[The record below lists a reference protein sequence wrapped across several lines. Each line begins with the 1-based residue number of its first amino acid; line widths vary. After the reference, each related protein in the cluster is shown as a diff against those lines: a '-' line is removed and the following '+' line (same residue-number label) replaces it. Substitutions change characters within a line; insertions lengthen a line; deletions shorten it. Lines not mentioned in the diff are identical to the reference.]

1 VNSHVPIIS
10 TKLQPPS
17 LARSPLQREPLAAL
31 VCQAAERRLT
41 LVCAPAG
48 YGKTTLIA
56 SSLTHTKLPIVWYSL
71 SRSDRD
77 IVTFLAYLA
86 QAFERH
92 WPGFA
97 DAVHTCMAPDGAA
110 QPRATA
116 FVAACV
122 NELTARTAE
131 PFLLILDD
139 FQLVDHISEICQVLD
154 LLIRHAPPQAHFVV
168 AARSAPAISSLPRLR
183 AAGEVLEIS
192 EAELR
197 FAPEEAS
204 ALLSHCLR
212 LELPQPQSSALVEQT
227 EGWALALLMAGQSI
241 KGRGPQDATSHL
253 PDRTV
258 DRRVLFE
265 YLSHEVMRQQSPALV
280 NFLLDSAIL
289 SGLDPAECDAALGRS
304 DSAAHLERLEK
315 HCLFVTRTADG
326 RLRYHRLFRQFL
338 LQQLGA
344 EPQRLQALHQRAA
357 AFFEF
362 QQDFEVAIFHWL
374 EAGDDRQ
381 AARLIA
387 STSASMLR
395 AGRFDTLKFWFSRLP
410 DAQFAEFP
418 ELWLQRGQ
426 MCEARSQWDQA
437 LQYYDRAA
445 NAYRAL
451 GDLPGLSDALRR
463 KGHILDWRKG
473 KYSDAEKLH
482 REALSYVGEQHR
494 RQRAAL
500 LASLA
505 RNQLSAGNITATR
518 TLFREALAIYE
529 GEGDRLGQLETLL
542 NPGAWLFNSTGEFSL
557 ALALLR
563 RAERLAL
570 ELNSSAHLAAACNSF
585 ALNLY
590 FLGRYAESLA
600 YAKRALELSRACG
613 DAHHESFALMNQAN
627 ALEATCGASSS
638 ALYEQYQR
646 ALHTQQGLDN
656 RRFVIATLVF
666 IIVLARRGGNAFEAA
681 QRGQQAL
688 ALAHECGLRWLTG
701 FVLVQLGAAQVWV
714 DTGAAQAS
722 LAEALQIFEERE
734 DRYHLTVTHFWL
746 AALYQSVN
754 NLAYREHLAEC
765 LRLAVSHCYD
775 GFFQSEAQAAIP
787 LLVAALEHDLWPG
800 YATQLLAK
808 FGSRSTA
815 SLHPLLSHPDAGVRY
830 RVSAAIEALGP
841 QAAPAASQPAEV
853 PTKPASARA
862 IAVPL
867 LTIRAFGSF
876 SVWRGSDLIEERE
889 WGRRKCKRLM
899 KYLALSPG
907 HTQPKDAL
915 MDVLWP
921 EADLKAANANFY
933 RTLYNLRRALEP
945 LSPHS
950 AADYVLLEGGLLR
963 LAPEAI
969 HTVDVDQFVEQLDA
983 GRRLAHIGDE
993 AAAQTCLLAGVRL
1006 YTGDLSTDD
1015 LYDDWIRPRRLQ
1027 LRELYLGALRELGRL
1042 ALKAGQ
1048 LEAAI
1053 GHLQQAFGADYTSED
1068 LCCELMIALAQAG
1081 RRAEALKYF
1090 STCQAA
1096 LVDLDLCPSDELLR
1110 VKRDLLGTVAPLKAS
1125 APLPMQPPTA

>member
-1 VNSHVPIIS
+1 MNSHVPIIS

-17 LARSPLQREPLAAL
+17 LARSPLLRQTLAAL
-31 VCQAAERRLT
+31 MCQASERRLT
-41 LVCAPAG
+41 LVCAAAG

-56 SSLTHTKLPIVWYSL
+56 SSLADTGLPMVWYSL
-71 SRSDRD
+71 NRSDRD

-86 QAFERH
+86 QAFERQ

-97 DAVHTCMAPDGAA
+97 DAVGTAIAPGAVA
-110 QPRATA
+110 QPQATA

-122 NELTARTAE
+122 NELTARSAE

-139 FQLVDHISEICQVLD
+139 FQLVDHVPEICQVLD

-168 AARSAPAISSLPRLR
+168 AARAAPPISSLPRLR

-197 FAPEEAS
+197 FKPEEGM

-212 LELPQPQSSALVEQT
+212 LELPQQQSDALVEQT

-241 KGRGPQDATSHL
+241 RGRGQQDATDHL

-265 YLSHEVMRQQSPALV
+265 YLSQEVIRQQSPALV

-289 SGLDPAECDAALGRS
+289 SRLDPVECDAALGRS

-315 HCLFVTRTADG
+315 HCLFVSRTADG

-344 EPQRLQALHQRAA
+344 EPQRLQALNRRAA
-357 AFFEF
+357 AFFEL
-362 QQDFEVAIFHWL
+362 QQDFEAAVFHWL
-374 EAGDDRQ
+374 EAGDARQ

-387 STSASMLR
+387 SNSASMLR

-410 DAQFAEFP
+410 DAQFTEFP

-445 NAYRAL
+445 TAYRAL

-473 KYSDAEKLH
+473 KYSDAEQLH

-494 RQRAAL
+494 QQRGAL

-505 RNQLSAGNITATR
+505 RNQLSAGNVTSAG

-542 NPGAWLFNSTGEFSL
+542 NPGAWLFNSVGDFSF
-557 ALALLR
+557 ALSLLR
-563 RAERLAL
+563 RAEQLAL
-570 ELNSSAHLAAACNSF
+570 ELNSAAHLAAACNSL

-590 FLGRYAESLA
+590 FLGQYAESLA
-600 YAKRALELSRACG
+600 YADKALELSRACG
-613 DAHHESFALMNQAN
+613 DAHHEAFALMNQAN
-627 ALEATCGASSS
+627 GREATCAASYS
-638 ALYEQYQR
+638 ALHEQYQH
-646 ALHTQQGLDN
+646 ALHTQQGLGN

-666 IIVLARRGGNAFEAA
+666 SMILARRGGNVFEAA

-688 ALAHECGLRWLTG
+688 ALAHECGLPWLTG

-714 DTGAAQAS
+714 DTAAAQAS
-722 LAEALQIFEERE
+722 LAEALQIFEEGE

-754 NLAYREHLAEC
+754 NLAYLEHLAEC
-765 LRLAVSHCYD
+765 LRLGVGHCYD
-775 GFFQSEAQAAIP
+775 GFFQGESQAAIP
-787 LLVAALEHDLWPG
+787 LLVAALEHDVWTG
-800 YATQLLAK
+800 YVTQLLAK
-808 FGSRSTA
+808 FGSRSAA
-815 SLHPLLSHPDAGVRY
+815 SLHPLLAHADAGVRQ
-830 RVSAAIEALGP
+830 RVSTAMAALGLQP
-841 QAAPAASQPAEV
+841 GPAPGQPAE
-853 PTKPASARA
+853 ASAKASAARA
-862 IAVPL
+862 AHVPRL
-867 LTIRAFGSF
+867 IIRAFGSF
-876 SVWRGSDLIEERE
+876 SVWRGSHLIEERE
-889 WGRRKCKRLM
+889 WGRRKSKRLM
-899 KYLALSPG
+899 KYLALSPD

-950 AADYVLLEGGLLR
+950 GADYVLLEGGLLR

-969 HTVDVDQFVEQLDA
+969 HSIDVDQFVQQLDA
-983 GRRLAHIGDE
+983 SRRLVRDGDE
-993 AAAQTCLLAGVRL
+993 AAAQTCLLASVRL
-1006 YTGDLSTDD
+1006 YSGDLVTDD
-1015 LYDDWIRPRRLQ
+1015 LYDDWIWPRRLQ

-1053 GHLQQAFGADYTSED
+1053 RHLQQAFGADCTSED
-1068 LCCELMIALAQAG
+1068 LCRELMLALARAG
-1081 RRAEALKYF
+1081 RRGDALKCF

-1096 LVDLDLCPSDELLR
+1096 LADLDLSPSDELIR
-1110 VKRDLLGTVAPLKAS
+1110 VKHDLFSTVGPLKS
-1125 APLPMQPPTA
+1125 PGPLPIQPPTT